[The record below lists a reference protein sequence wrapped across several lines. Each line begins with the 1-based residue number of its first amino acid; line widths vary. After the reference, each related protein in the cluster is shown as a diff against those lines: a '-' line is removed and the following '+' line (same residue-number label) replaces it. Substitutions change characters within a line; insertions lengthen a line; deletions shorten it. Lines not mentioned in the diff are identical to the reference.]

1 MTGRPHASMADA
13 PLLSGLGRP
22 LLLVLTGTGLLHT
35 TVRSDVYLR
44 YVREGLR
51 PYLVASGLL
60 LVALGLAGLGVE
72 LVRRL
77 RQPPGGDPEG
87 NDDTTAGNDDHDHGH
102 GPHHGHGHGHGH
114 GHDHAHAYGHGAG
127 GHVAWLLA
135 APALTLMFLA
145 PPALGSYTAS
155 RDGAA
160 SGAEQNT
167 YEELADAPT
176 TPLALEEF
184 IGRSV
189 HAPKTLRGR
198 QIRLLGFVSAGKSPD
213 AWYLNRLK
221 LSCCAADA
229 RTLHVEMHGGKAPGN
244 DTWVEVTGVLQ
255 PGDVTAEN
263 PVPTMDVEVL
273 KPVAPPRNPYLDA
286 PPTDG

>member
-1 MTGRPHASMADA
+1 MTGRPHDPTADA
-13 PLLSGLGRP
+13 PLLGGLGRP
-22 LLLVLTGTGLLHT
+22 LLPVLTGTGLLHT

-44 YVREGLR
+44 YVKEGLR

-72 LVRRL
+72 LARRL
-77 RQPPGGDPEG
+77 RQPTGEDTEG
-87 NDDTTAGNDDHDHGH
+87 NDDHGH
-102 GPHHGHGHGHGH
+102 DRDDGHGHGH
-114 GHDHAHAYGHGAG
+114 GHDHDLGHGHG
-127 GHVAWLLA
+127 HDHGTGRHVAWLLA

-145 PPALGSYTAS
+145 PPALGSYTAA
-155 RDGAA
+155 REGAA
-160 SGAEQNT
+160 ASATGQST

-189 HAPKTLRGR
+189 HAPKTLSGR
-198 QIRLLGFVSAGKSPD
+198 RIRLLGFVSAGKGPD
-213 AWYLNRLK
+213 TWYLNRLK

-229 RTLHVEMHGGKAPGN
+229 RTLHVKMHGGNGATAPGN

-255 PGDVTAEN
+255 PGDGTAEN
-263 PVPTMDVEVL
+263 PVPTMEVEVL
-273 KPVAPPRNPYLDA
+273 KPVAPPRNPYFDA